1 MKGDEKLNSEISD
14 KTSQYPLFDSMI
26 KTQMRQDQVDEA
38 FSEPRVSN
46 FDQEELVEILDFSP

>member
-46 FDQEELVEILDFSP
+46 FDQ